1 MVRDKGV
8 RMHAH
13 AGRRSAVAVLALLAA
28 GDVPAGAPSAPAKRS
43 AAVVAALAAAPGD
56 QTHVAWVFLTDKGR
70 GASSS
75 EPLTPRAASRR
86 RLRARAP
93 VPAIEDAPLDAGYV
107 AGVAGA
113 VTRVRQ
119 RSRWLN
125 AVSVVA
131 TAEQLA
137 AVEALPFVARID
149 LVRRYRRRAEEPV
162 RAEPEPAGARSPV
175 SPARRASALALDYGL
190 SHGQLAQIGVP
201 AVHESGYRGEGVVVA
216 VFDTGF
222 DGLAHEVFSSTR
234 VLAARD
240 FVNGDDDVADGAD
253 QGEGSHGTMTL
264 SVLGGLHEG
273 QLVGPAFAAEFILAK
288 TENTDSETP
297 VEEDNWAAAAE
308 WAEALGADV
317 ISSSLGYLQY
327 DSPFPSY
334 GFQDMNGQTAI
345 STRAA
350 EMAAARGVVVVNS
363 AGNAGPDPQHNTLGA
378 PADGAHVLAIAAVDP
393 QGART
398 EFSSVGPSAD
408 GRVKPDLAAQG
419 ASVRVALPGSVSRYG
434 FANGTSFSCPLTAGV
449 VALLLQVNPG
459 AGVDDIAGVLKATA
473 SQAGAPDNLLGW
485 GIVNAQAAAAA
496 WNPSASAR
504 GASAVR

>member
-1 MVRDKGV
+1 MANHHRAPATILLGC
-8 RMHAH
+8 
-13 AGRRSAVAVLALLAA
+13 LLAA
-28 GDVPAGAPSAPAKRS
+28 GAAAPIPAAKRS
-43 AAVVAALAAAPGD
+43 EALAAAVAAAPGAR
-56 QTHVAWVFLTDKGR
+56 HHLAWVFFTDKGDA
-70 GASSS
+70 ASSPG
-75 EPLTPRAASRR
+75 PLTPRAASRR

-93 VPAIEDAPLDAGYV
+93 APPIEDASLDAGYV

-149 LVRRYRRRAEEPV
+149 LVRRYRRHAEEPV
-162 RAEPEPAGARSPV
+162 RPEPARAGARSPG
-175 SPARRASALALDYGL
+175 SPAAPARRASALALDYGL

-201 AVHESGYRGEGVVVA
+201 AVHEVGYRGEGVVVA

-222 DGLAHEVFSSTR
+222 NGLGHEVFSSTR
-234 VLAARD
+234 ILAARD
-240 FVNGDDDVADGAD
+240 FVNGDDDVADGGD
-253 QGEGSHGTMTL
+253 QGDGSHGTMTL
-264 SVLGGLHEG
+264 SVLGGLQEG

-363 AGNAGPDPQHNTLGA
+363 AGNAGPNTLHNTLGA
-378 PADGAHVLAIAAVDP
+378 PADGEHVLAVAAVD
-393 QGART
+393 ARGSRT
-398 EFSSVGPSAD
+398 AFSSVGPSAD

-434 FANGTSFSCPLTAGV
+434 YANGTSFSCPLTAGV

-485 GIVNAQAAAAA
+485 GIVNAHAAAAA
-496 WNPSASAR
+496 WTAPASA
-504 GASAVR
+504 GKGSAIR

>member
-1 MVRDKGV
+1 MG
-8 RMHAH
+8 AH
-13 AGRRSAVAVLALLAA
+13 FQPRAAVAVLAALLSAVA
-28 GDVPAGAPSAPAKRS
+28 PATTPGSPAKRS
-43 AAVVAALAAAPGD
+43 AAVAAALAAAPAGE
-56 QTHVAWVFLTDKGR
+56 THLAWVFFTDKAAA
-70 GASSS
+70 GAPGANPADA
-75 EPLTPRAASRR
+75 PLSPRAAARR
-86 RLRARAP
+86 RLRGQ
-93 VPAIEDAPLDAGYV
+93 VTGVTFEDRPLAAAHVGS
-107 AGVAGA
+107 VAGA
-113 VTRVRQ
+113 VQRLRQ

-125 AVSVVA
+125 AVSVEA
-131 TAEQLA
+131 TADQLA

-162 RAEPEPAGARSPV
+162 HADAEPAAGARSPS
-175 SPARRASALALDYGL
+175 SPRPRASAFVIDYGL
-190 SHGQLAQIGVP
+190 SRGQLAQIGVP
-201 AVHESGYRGEGVVVA
+201 AVHEMGYRGEGVVVA

-222 DGLAHEVFSSTR
+222 NALAHEAFSSLR
-234 VLAARD
+234 VLAMRD
-240 FVNGDDDVADGAD
+240 FVNGDDDVDDGAD
-253 QGEGSHGTMTL
+253 QGDGDHGTMTL
-264 SVLGGLHEG
+264 SVLGGRAEG

-317 ISSSLGYLQY
+317 ISSSLGYLEY

-334 GFQDMNGQTAI
+334 SFRDMNGLTAI

-363 AGNAGPDPQHNTLGA
+363 AGNAGSNAEHNTLGA
-378 PADGAHVLAIAAVDP
+378 PADGARVLAVAAVDP
-393 QGART
+393 RGART

-419 ASVRVALPGSVSRYG
+419 ASVRVALPRSASRYG

-459 AGVDDIAGVLKATA
+459 ASVDDVAGVLKATA

-485 GIVNAQAAAAA
+485 GIVNAQAAATAWTTPAA
-496 WNPSASAR
+496 A
-504 GASAVR
+504 GQ